1 MTFLFDN
8 RREYGYE
15 DLLRALNEG
24 TNYYPYYKT
33 SDVFS
38 YFVNL
43 IVIEL
48 FVDLGVR
55 AKIQIQYVFSHF
67 SPSG

>member
-1 MTFLFDN
+1 METEFLELFP
-8 RREYGYE
+8 E
-15 DLLRALNEG
+15 
-24 TNYYPYYKT
+24 
-33 SDVFS
+33 S